1 MIVLALLLAAAPA
14 PPRAWALHAGGGL
27 AIPAT
32 EFTATSRYVELAEE
46 ATVSTRQRPGS
57 GAALEAGLSR
67 ALSSWLGFAVV
78 VARDQ
83 RDAPGT
89 FSATLP
95 HPLYLARHRSAT
107 GPFDGGARRET
118 AVHFALSWSRAVGGL
133 TVRAAAGP
141 SYILAEADLVDGI
154 DHEDAYP
161 YDETRVT
168 SVRMSSARGDAL
180 GGHLAL
186 GLERRLSSR
195 LALAGGARWSRAKV
209 RLESGTGDA
218 TRSAEITAGGL
229 SAGLGLRL
237 YF

>member
-1 MIVLALLLAAAPA
+1 VIVLALLLAAAPA
-14 PPRAWALHAGGGL
+14 PPRAWAVLAGGGI
-27 AIPAT
+27 AIPAA
-32 EFTATSRYVELAEE
+32 EFTATSRYVEFAEE

-57 GAALEAGLSR
+57 GAALEAGLWH
-67 ALSSWLGFAVV
+67 ALSPRIGFAVV

-89 FSATLP
+89 FSAALP
-95 HPLYLARHRSAT
+95 HPLFLARHRSAE

-118 AVHFALSWSRAVGGL
+118 AVHFALSWSHAVGGL

-154 DHEDAYP
+154 DHDDAYP

-168 SVRMSSARGDAL
+168 SVRTSSARGDAL
-180 GGHLAL
+180 GGHVAL

-195 LALAGGARWSRAKV
+195 VGLAGGARWSRAKV
-209 RLESGTGDA
+209 RLEAGSGDA
-218 TRSAEITAGGL
+218 TREAEITAGGL